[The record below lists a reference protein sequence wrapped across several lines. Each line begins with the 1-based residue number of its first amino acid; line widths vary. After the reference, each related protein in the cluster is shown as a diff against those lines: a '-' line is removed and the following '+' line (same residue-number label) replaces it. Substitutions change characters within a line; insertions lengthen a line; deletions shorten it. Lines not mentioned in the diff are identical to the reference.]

1 MEAEKIGFKDFCCN
15 NKIKIII
22 VLLLAMLSAGF
33 DSVMGYSFSFII
45 DKGII
50 PKDYDFLIVVFT
62 SLVILSIV
70 IAISKI
76 VRDYIYLGHCS
87 DVLRRIR
94 SKTFE
99 HMQNLSIGFYA
110 SAQPGELLSK
120 FSSDLSKV
128 EESIVYAPSYF
139 LIPLINVLINVILLF
154 VMDVKLAL
162 ISMLIF
168 PACFIGPLIYG
179 AKAEK
184 INSKRKRAEART
196 ISDVQVNITSQ
207 TVIKALNLQDLAA
220 YYFKRSNDFFFKS
233 MHKSLFISTFVGRF
247 GEMWLIIL
255 QTLIFAIGS
264 FMTVEGYLQVGQ
276 LVAFQA
282 LFFGL
287 CYSLT
292 TISSFMPMMVQCKVG
307 INRINEI
314 LTVKPVII
322 DSSSSRELPEFS
334 NQISFN
340 DVTFGY
346 TKEKINIEDVSF
358 TIPKN
363 SSVAFVGPSGC
374 GKSTILSLI
383 MRFYDTDKGTITFDG
398 IDIKNVTQAS
408 LRNQL
413 GIVLQE
419 NILFNVSLMD
429 NLLAAKLDATL
440 DEIYNAARQAEI
452 HDFIMSLPEGY
463 RTKAGERGGMLSGGQ
478 KQRIAIA
485 RALLRGGNILI
496 LDEATSALDPVSETA
511 INATLANIAKS
522 GRTII
527 SVTHRLSSAVNMDK
541 IFVMQQGKIIE
552 QGNHESLMQ
561 LNGFYK
567 KMWDKQH

>member
-1 MEAEKIGFKDFCCN
+1 MKTEKVGLRDFYYN
-15 NKIKIII
+15 NKIKIIV

-50 PKDYDFLIVVFT
+50 PKDYNFLIVIFV
-62 SLVILSIV
+62 SLTTLSII

-87 DVLRRIR
+87 DILKRIR
-94 SKTFE
+94 SRTFE

-110 SAQPGELLSK
+110 STQPGELLSK

-128 EESIVYAPSYF
+128 EESIIYAPSYF
-139 LIPLINVLINVILLF
+139 LIPLINVMINVILLF
-154 VMDVKLAL
+154 VMDIRLAL

-168 PACFIGPLIYG
+168 PACFLGPLIYG
-179 AKAEK
+179 KKAEK
-184 INSKRKRAEART
+184 INVRRKRAEAKT
-196 ISDVQVNITSQ
+196 ISDVQTNITSQ
-207 TVIKALNLQDLAA
+207 TVIKALNLQALAA
-220 YYFKRSNDFFFKS
+220 YYFKKSNDFFFMS
-233 MHKSLFISTFVGRF
+233 MHKALFLSTFVGRF
-247 GEMWLIIL
+247 GEMWLIVL
-255 QTLIFAIGS
+255 QTLVFAIGS
-264 FMTVEGYLQVGQ
+264 FMTVKGYLQVGQ

-287 CYSLT
+287 SYSLT
-292 TISSFMPMMVQCKVG
+292 TISSFIPMLVQCKVG
-307 INRINEI
+307 VGRINDI
-314 LTVKPVII
+314 LSVEPIII
-322 DSSSSRELPEFS
+322 DTHSSKELPKFS
-334 NQISFN
+334 SQISFN

-346 TKEKINIEDVSF
+346 TKEAINLDSVSF
-358 TIPKN
+358 IIPKN

-383 MRFYDTDKGTITFDG
+383 MRFYDTDKGSVTFDG
-398 IDIKNVTQAS
+398 IDIKTVTQSS

-429 NLLAAKLDATL
+429 NLLAAKLDATP
-440 DEIYNAARQAEI
+440 DEIYNAAKQAEI

-478 KQRIAIA
+478 RQRIAIA

-496 LDEATSALDPVSETA
+496 LDEATSALDPVSESA
-511 INATLANIAKS
+511 INATLAKIAKL
-522 GRTII
+522 GKTII
-527 SVTHRLSSAVNMDK
+527 SVTHRLSSAVAMDK
-541 IFVMQQGKIIE
+541 IFVMQDGRIVE
-552 QGNHESLMQ
+552 QGNHEELIQ
-561 LNGFYK
+561 LDGFYK